1 MFDIPERNQSP
12 SLGAVQEIE
21 NLCFEIRRAKSIC
34 SNSCLGVLV
43 AAGVQ
48 WRLWPAADPLSSRYI
63 LETVS
68 LDTLLQRGTLDR
80 RDRLQLAVQLAK
92 VMMHLHATQ
101 WLGER
106 WGKRDIFFP
115 QVTTKAEDDNGK
127 LVTVRKPMTN
137 NPLVRQTF
145 GSLEHPSTGTPGQS
159 EATSTTPCLLR
170 YDRSLFSLGIILIE
184 LLIGKRV
191 EDLPEYPEDSYQLDD
206 NAEYQ
211 TADRLITSGRVDME
225 ADTIYGSALR
235 RCIRGL
241 DCNAT
246 SLEDDGFKHEVQ
258 VKVIAELEKFWNTY
272 ARKLEAKP

>member
-1 MFDIPERNQSP
+1 
-12 SLGAVQEIE
+12 
-21 NLCFEIRRAKSIC
+21 
-34 SNSCLGVLV
+34 
-43 AAGVQ
+43 
-48 WRLWPAADPLSSRYI
+48 
-63 LETVS
+63 
-68 LDTLLQRGTLDR
+68 
-80 RDRLQLAVQLAK
+80 
-92 VMMHLHATQ
+92 
-101 WLGER
+101 
-106 WGKRDIFFP
+106 
-115 QVTTKAEDDNGK
+115 
-127 LVTVRKPMTN
+127 MTN

-211 TADRLITSGRVDME
+211 TADRLITSGRIDME
-225 ADTIYGSALR
+225 ADTIYGGALR